1 MYVASEQLNYERS
14 QELRDQIQHIEV
26 IMERQKV
33 ILNDRVD
40 RDVFAYHY
48 NKGWMCIQVFFIR
61 AGKMIERDVAL
72 FPFFANPEEA
82 FISYIGRFYLHQN
95 EIKPDNIFVPI
106 GTDIDLLKE
115 LRSEERRVGKDCRY
129 RWWR

>member
-1 MYVASEQLNYERS
+1 MYVASEQLNYERA

-61 AGKMIERDVAL
+61 AGKMIERDVAI

-95 EIKPDNIFVPI
+95 EIILIIILFPI
-106 GTDIDLLKE
+106 GIYIDLCKYINNYVL
-115 LRSEERRVGKDCRY
+115 LTLCICLT
-129 RWWR
+129 